1 MTGVFSA
8 SLAVSLPFGLIAA
21 KQDGGGGLSTTS
33 WIVIAVV
40 VIALVIVVS
49 VYRARSE
56 PEPDVEALRIA
67 YLKERL
73 EPLSEAA
80 CRGMCYWLA
89 KSTLEHQQALEAAL
103 NAREG
108 IDQVQGDEQDV

>member
-1 MTGVFSA
+1 
-8 SLAVSLPFGLIAA
+8 LIAA
-21 KQDGGGGLSTTS
+21 KQDGGGGLSTTG
-33 WIVIAVV
+33 WIVITVV

-49 VYRARSE
+49 VYRARS
-56 PEPDVEALRIA
+56 EPDVEALRIA